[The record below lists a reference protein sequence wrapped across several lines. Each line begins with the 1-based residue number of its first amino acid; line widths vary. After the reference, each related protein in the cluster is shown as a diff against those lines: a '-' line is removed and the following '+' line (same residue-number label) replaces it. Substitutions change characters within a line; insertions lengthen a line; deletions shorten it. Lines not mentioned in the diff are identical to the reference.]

1 MKKFLAVTLLLCC
14 LFTACSDNDKSESIS
29 SEIPSVA
36 EGEAGEL
43 ITPDEDSDEYSLG
56 EYRYSSD
63 GTKLYYNESEY
74 STELMLTLEK
84 YFKSFE
90 ENNYENYKSCLYPS
104 YIDEMN
110 GYLKENYDYDLET
123 SFKNQRESLSEK
135 MGGDFKVTRIK
146 VEKTESDSVES
157 YFEPLDETFGKDY
170 YDEIKDGVDNL
181 YYIKFYVMAENS
193 EDTESLLVGGF
204 EIVFAE
210 KDGKYYTFG

>member
-1 MKKFLAVTLLLCC
+1 MKKFLAVAMLLCC
-14 LFTACSDNDKSESIS
+14 FFTACSDNDKSESIS

-43 ITPDEDSDEYSLG
+43 ITPDEDSDEYNLG

-74 STELMLTLEK
+74 STELILTLEK

-170 YDEIKDGVDNL
+170 YDEIKDSVDNL
-181 YYIKFYVMAENS
+181 HYIKFYVMAENS
-193 EDTESLLVGGF
+193 EKTESLLVGGF

>member
-74 STELMLTLEK
+74 STELILTLEK

-90 ENNYENYKSCLYPS
+90 ENNYEIIGDMLYGLQNAGL
-104 YIDEMN
+104 IDSAQT
-110 GYLKENYDYDLET
+110 DLNERGCA
-123 SFKNQRESLSEK
+123 KLRAQIVREKLE
-135 MGGDFKVTRIK
+135 
-146 VEKTESDSVES
+146 
-157 YFEPLDETFGKDY
+157 
-170 YDEIKDGVDNL
+170 
-181 YYIKFYVMAENS
+181 
-193 EDTESLLVGGF
+193 
-204 EIVFAE
+204 
-210 KDGKYYTFG
+210 